1 MKKVKI
7 AIWVVIV
14 AFVVLLIYQNRT
26 LFLAKNSLTFDLGFL
41 TYQTAEMRIVMICF
55 LFLLAGL
62 LLGVYFL
69 IVQTLKAKKLV
80 KAANKRIETQDE
92 KIASLETELKR
103 YRGKPPAGPAESA
116 DADAK
121 TVVINPQ
128 ESKTVAEQK

>member
-14 AFVVLLIYQNRT
+14 GFVALLIYQNKA
-26 LFLAKNSLTFDLGFL
+26 LFLTGNTLRLNLGFVE
-41 TYQTAEMRIVMICF
+41 YQTADMRILLLCF

-69 IVQTLKAKKLV
+69 VVQTLKAKKLV
-80 KAANKRIETQDE
+80 KAANKRVETQKDQ
-92 KIASLETELKR
+92 IASLESELKR
-103 YRGKPPAGPAESA
+103 YRGQPPPAAAESS

-128 ESKTVAEQK
+128 EQKKAEKQK